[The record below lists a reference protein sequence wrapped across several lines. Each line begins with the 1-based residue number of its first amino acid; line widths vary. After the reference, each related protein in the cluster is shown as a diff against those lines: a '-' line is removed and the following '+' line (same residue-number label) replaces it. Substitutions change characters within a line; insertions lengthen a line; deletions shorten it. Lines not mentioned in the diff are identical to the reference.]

1 MSQAALD
8 ERPTFRLH
16 RRFDRL
22 GRLYGDD
29 AVERLSRAHVLV
41 IGLGGVGSFAVE
53 AVARSGLGRLTL
65 VDFDR
70 VCVTNTNR
78 QLQALSTNVAKRQA
92 DVLAERVALI
102 DPRLEVTPLPTF
114 YGAATANRILK
125 SDIDF
130 VIDATDNVTAKCHLL
145 AECRERALRVV
156 TTLGSAGRTDPLAVT
171 TTDLAHTKNDRLA
184 LAVRRVLRHE
194 HGFPMR
200 GAFGIHAV
208 WSREP
213 ARDPVPLAYDG
224 DEGFRCVCPGGKNEH
239 HSCEERSL
247 VRGSA
252 SFVTGTFG
260 LVAASIVVNAIASG
274 AVPVP
279 PR

>member
-1 MSQAALD
+1 MTQ
-8 ERPTFRLH
+8 FRLH

-29 AVERLSRAHVLV
+29 AVSRLSRAHVLV

-53 AVARSGLGRLTL
+53 ALARSGLGRLTL

-78 QLQALSTNVAKRQA
+78 QLQALSVNVAKKKA
-92 DVLAERVALI
+92 DVLAERIALI
-102 DPRLEVTPLPTF
+102 DPRLEVHTVPLF
-114 YGAATANRILK
+114 YGPATAARILK
-125 SDIDF
+125 SNVDY
-130 VIDATDNVTAKCHLL
+130 VIDAVDNVTSKCHLL
-145 AECRERALRVV
+145 AECRERGLRVV
-156 TTLGSAGRTDPLAVT
+156 TTLGSAGRIEPLAVT
-171 TTDLAHTKNDRLA
+171 TSDLSKTKGDGLA
-184 LAVRRVLRHE
+184 MAVRRVLRHE

-200 GAFGIHAV
+200 GNFGIRAV
-208 WSREP
+208 WSTEPSREP
-213 ARDPVPLAYDG
+213 QALAYDG
-224 DEGFRCVCPGGKNEH
+224 EEGFHCVCPGGKNEH

-260 LVAASIVVNAIASG
+260 LVAASVVVNAIAG
-274 AVPVP
+274 GEVPIP
-279 PR
+279 